1 MARKWMTVKEIKGE
15 FGLGQNPLR
24 KLVKLGCLD
33 RKDEKKVKG
42 EKGRP
47 RKLYN
52 RYQLRDYGNMSRKE
66 RLEYLKEMRA
76 SQTNNKVFTDKYV
89 EEAMK
94 TYKVF
99 PPTTVKPTRYYKA
112 KKQESDHSKVET
124 VNHPPHYNKGK
135 IEVITAIEDWGLGF
149 CAGNVVKYIARAE
162 HKDDSKEDLKKA
174 LWYIQR
180 MLANL

>member
-1 MARKWMTVKEIKGE
+1 MARKWMTVKEIKSE

-33 RKDEKKVKG
+33 RKDEKKVG
-42 EKGRP
+42 GQKGRP

-66 RLEYLKEMRA
+66 RLEYLKGMRA
-76 SQTNNKVFTDKYV
+76 AQTNEMVFSDKYV
-89 EEAMK
+89 EEAME
-94 TYKVF
+94 TYKVY
-99 PPTTVKPTRYYKA
+99 PKTKVNQNLIPTHFNKA
-112 KKQESDHSKVET
+112 KEDLET

-135 IEVITAIEDWGLGF
+135 IEVIDAIEDWELGF

-162 HKDDSKEDLKKA
+162 HKENAKEDLKKA
-174 LWYIQR
+174 LWYLQR
-180 MLANL
+180 MLE